1 MNEATNTATS
11 ETITN
16 PLSDVKPTNK
26 IYGYARVS
34 TSQQDLEIQIEA
46 LKKFGVEE
54 DMIFSEKLSGKSM
67 DNRKELQR
75 LIELLEEGDTLVVHK
90 LDRLGRSVSQVMTLV
105 DTMIKEKKHLIVIDA
120 NIDTRNM
127 DGIQGIMTKALIT
140 LLGLMGEMERTF
152 ILERTKAG
160 RERAVSNGTK
170 LGRRKVKKQLYE
182 LAIKDYETGHYTVS
196 QIMKKYGEL
205 TEATFYRRLKE
216 YREKNSIIK

>member
-1 MNEATNTATS
+1 MTT

-16 PLSDVKPTNK
+16 PLAEVTPTNK

-46 LKKFGVEE
+46 LKQYGVAE
-54 DMIFSEKLSGKSM
+54 DMIYSEKLSGKSM
-67 DNRKELQR
+67 DDRKELQT
-75 LIELLEEGDTLVVHK
+75 LINMLQEGDTLVVHK
-90 LDRLGRSVSQVMTLV
+90 LDRLGRSVSQMTTLV
-105 DTMIKEKKHLIVIDA
+105 DKLIKEKKHLIVIDA
-120 NIDTRNM
+120 NIDTRDM

-160 RERAVSNGTK
+160 RERAVKNGTK
-170 LGRRKVKKQLYE
+170 LGRRKVKKPLYE
-182 LAIKDYETGHYTVS
+182 LAIADYETGHYTVS

-205 TEATFYRRLKE
+205 TEATFYRRLKDH
-216 YREKNSIIK
+216 RQKKTLIK